1 MTSERP
7 KIYIETTLFNFYFDE
22 KMGEDHK
29 ATLRLFEMIAEG
41 RYIPYTSSYAI
52 EELENAPPEKRNKM
66 TELIKQYDI
75 TVIYSNDVIEKMAD
89 IYISEGMISEKKRTD
104 SLHMAAA
111 AVNGLDMIIT
121 MNLRDICKLK
131 TKQMIGRI
139 NKQQGYRNV
148 AICSPREVVEN
159 ERYQHRR

>member
-7 KIYIETTLFNFYFDE
+7 KIYIKTTLFNFYFDE

-41 RYIPYTSSYAI
+41 RYIPYTSTYAVD
-52 EELENAPPEKRNKM
+52 ELKEAPQEKQDKM
-66 TELIKQYDI
+66 LELIGKYNIIIIDPDDAI
-75 TVIYSNDVIEKMAD
+75 KKMAD
-89 IYISEGMISEKKRTD
+89 IYIFEGMISEKKRTD

-139 NKQQGYRNV
+139 NKQHGYRNV